1 MYFCSVSCWEA
12 HLPLAKHRE
21 AWAVEK
27 KAPSKE
33 KHEAEQTQSSFKTNT
48 PKPSN
53 ASPIRRTISVN
64 KNETGEDLPLDILV
78 VVSKVKKYVKAKA
91 GMNTSDGVMP
101 HLSDE
106 LRRICDHAIHIAK
119 QNGRVTILD
128 RDMKEALKTLR

>member
-1 MYFCSVSCWEA
+1 M
-12 HLPLAKHRE
+12 AKHRD
-21 AWAVEK
+21 AWAIEK

-33 KHEAEQTQSSFKTNT
+33 KHEAELAQSSSKKIT
-48 PKPSN
+48 PKPPSSN
-53 ASPIRRTISVN
+53 PGRRTISVN
-64 KNETGEDLPLDILV
+64 KNESGDELPLDILV

-106 LRRICDHAIHIAK
+106 LRRICDHAINVAK

-128 RDMKEALKTLR
+128 RDMKEALKTLKNSSQ